1 MATSLDYPLPVFRF
15 RVEFYVSTPNA
26 SKRGEKKLL
35 CRGAF
40 SECSGLE
47 ATMEPKSIKV
57 GGRNYGQVHRAGRV
71 NFATVILRRGVSSNP
86 DLWTWFD
93 LVGSGAYA
101 YRLDVEISLL
111 DFERKKKEGKKK
123 PSVVM
128 TWKMRNALPT
138 KFKTADLNAKGGS
151 DVGIEE
157 LHFVHEGLSRE
168 VGSSGGG

>member
-26 SKRGEKKLL
+26 SKNGEKKLL

-47 ATMEPKSIKV
+47 ATVEPKSIKV
-57 GGRNYGQVHRAGRV
+57 GGLNYGQVHRAGRV
-71 NFATVILRRGVSSNP
+71 NFATVILRRGVSSNG
-86 DLWTWFD
+86 DLWKWFD

-101 YRLDVEISLL
+101 YRLNAEISLL
-111 DFERKKKEGKKK
+111 DFKRKKK
-123 PSVVM
+123 PSVII

-138 KFKTADLNAKGGS
+138 KFKTADLNAKSGS

-157 LHFVHEGLSRE
+157 LHFVHEGLSRK